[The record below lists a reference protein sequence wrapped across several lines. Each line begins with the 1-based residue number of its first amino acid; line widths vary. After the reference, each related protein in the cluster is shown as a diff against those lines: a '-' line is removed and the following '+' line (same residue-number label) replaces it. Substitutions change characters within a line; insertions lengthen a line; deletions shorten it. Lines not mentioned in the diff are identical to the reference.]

1 MFAPE
6 KVGLIFFRHEMA
18 GQFFKSQ
25 KVNSLINYF
34 IEVARSIPT

>member
-6 KVGLIFFRHEMA
+6 KVGLIFFHHEMA

-34 IEVARSIPT
+34 IEVALSVST